1 VTNAIARG
9 VRDLSCSKWG
19 VIYVPKQFRG
29 LRRFFMKPILLIT
42 ISIALWVVGFF
53 IDTEKAL
60 NIWFLAV
67 IISIVPVFVAL
78 IGSEKRYVLGAF
90 AMLNTLIQS
99 MLFFVLGGFISATS
113 MQIIDADEEFYEKQ
127 FLRHTDITVPRGA
140 EIICKQDT
148 VEIMGIDGNHY
159 DGHVRYRMP
168 ENDLSVIR
176 QQLIEDSSFVFVP
189 DSLVSWLKLDCFEDG
204 HWKKDSSFHYQG
216 NGNKNSY
223 LFFSEDDS
231 ELFFIMLY

>member
-1 VTNAIARG
+1 
-9 VRDLSCSKWG
+9 
-19 VIYVPKQFRG
+19 
-29 LRRFFMKPILLIT
+29 MKPILLIT

-78 IGSEKRYVLGAF
+78 IGSKKRYVLGAF

-99 MLFFVLGGFISATS
+99 VLFFILGGFISAIS
-113 MQIIDADEEFYEKQ
+113 MHVIDADEEFYAKQ
-127 FLRHTDITVPRGA
+127 FLRHTDITVPGSA

-148 VEIMGIDGNHY
+148 VEIMGVDGDHY
-159 DGHVRYRMP
+159 DGYVRYRLP
-168 ENDLSVIR
+168 KNDLLDIR
-176 QQLIEDSSFVFVP
+176 QKLIKDSSFVFVP
-189 DSLVSWLKLDCFEDG
+189 DSLVSWLKADCFVDG

-216 NGNKNSY
+216 SGNKDSY

-231 ELFFIMLY
+231 ELFFIMTY